1 MIRNCSESVP
11 MEMIEL
17 VRKLGVI
24 SGGRSVWFCRKCSH
38 KGEFSVTVCKQLS
51 AGHLLSPKTVMQR
64 SFRIDRDDR
73 VPSGPCSN
81 ATSQNYI
88 HPFSLAKDKLHI
100 IL

>member
-24 SGGRSVWFCRKCSH
+24 SGGRSVSFCRKCSH

-51 AGHLLSPKTVMQR
+51 AGHLSPKTVMQR
-64 SFRIDRDDR
+64 SFRIDRDD
-73 VPSGPCSN
+73 
-81 ATSQNYI
+81 
-88 HPFSLAKDKLHI
+88 
-100 IL
+100 

>member
-1 MIRNCSESVP
+1 

-17 VRKLGVI
+17 VRKSEVI

-73 VPSGPCSN
+73 VPPDSVQVQHPK
-81 ATSQNYI
+81 TSSI
-88 HPFSLAKDKLHI
+88 HFPLLR
-100 IL
+100 

>member
-11 MEMIEL
+11 METIEL

-64 SFRIDRDDR
+64 SFRIGNRDD
-73 VPSGPCSN
+73 
-81 ATSQNYI
+81 
-88 HPFSLAKDKLHI
+88 
-100 IL
+100 